1 MYESAAAQTLNR
13 QKEWGTPLGKH
24 NPDPWPPVDERQ
36 RESRHE
42 RNVFQRKNADRKG
55 WQADRKSGN
64 DLRRIR
70 GGLQPSAEAAR
81 RQKAC
86 PLLDERESI
95 LESNRAPAASGKIR
109 LYARLLSILRGK

>member
-13 QKEWGTPLGKH
+13 QKEWGTPLGKRKLES
-24 NPDPWPPVDERQ
+24 WRPVDERQ
-36 RESRHE
+36 VESRHE

-55 WQADRKSGN
+55 RQADRKSGN
-64 DLRRIR
+64 DLPRIR
-70 GGLQPSAEAAR
+70 GDLQPSAEDAR
-81 RQKAC
+81 RQNAC
-86 PLLDERESI
+86 QLLDERESI